1 VDVSDS
7 EPASDSDASPA
18 NAKGYRR
25 TLRGNNIKSKA
36 AAAPP
41 RRQPSRTA
49 AAKVSL
55 AEANSDS
62 SLDTSS
68 SSDEADKG
76 SNRKRTGLSG
86 DKAAVKRQKAVI
98 EDSDCSMGDA
108 ANTHKELGLVSDS
121 EAVSDEESDKENQ
134 PASPEAAAV
143 KYISQPLVNLK
154 LIVVLGIVDVFL
166 RLSYCGSCLHH
177 SSSFSCHMRKAV
189 ICTLCNLTAQHVLLL
204 TGRSLPN
211 LRDIACVC
219 EQAYTDVEALSR
231 LQLDLFAVLRRTF
244 KRAARQ
250 VPTKQKQAQAK
261 VGCSNL
267 ST

>member
-1 VDVSDS
+1 MDVSES

-18 NAKGYRR
+18 NVKGSHR
-25 TLRGNNIKSKA
+25 TLRGNSSKSKA

-62 SLDTSS
+62 SSDTAS
-68 SSDEADKG
+68 SSDEADRG
-76 SNRKRTGLSG
+76 SNRKHTGLSS

-121 EAVSDEESDKENQ
+121 EAISDEESDKENQ
-134 PASPEAAAV
+134 PASPQAAAV

-154 LIVVLGIVDVFL
+154 LIAVLGIVTVFP
-166 RLSYCGSCLHH
+166 RLSYFGPCLHH
-177 SSSFSCHMRKAV
+177 SSSLAA
-189 ICTLCNLTAQHVLLL
+189 ICVKL
-204 TGRSLPN
+204 
-211 LRDIACVC
+211 
-219 EQAYTDVEALSR
+219 
-231 LQLDLFAVLRRTF
+231 
-244 KRAARQ
+244 
-250 VPTKQKQAQAK
+250 
-261 VGCSNL
+261 
-267 ST
+267 